1 MKGIVVGGEAKGE
14 SANWSTGQRSKGLNL
29 GILVVLFLLAL
40 WLFGHLLFAICHFCY
55 SPPMSQPPVVEDW
68 TYGPARWIGV
78 GLIVALSAVG
88 LSWSLSSSR
97 ATPAG
102 AAISTPKPEPVKSAA
117 KPSAPAVAPVAP
129 ASESKPKAS
138 GPIVTELPAA
148 APVVA
153 TAPTVSAPSAAPVAA
168 KPPAKINVNTASQ
181 AELELL
187 PGVGPK
193 LAQRILDDRAKNGN
207 YKSLKD
213 LDRVSGIGV
222 KTLERLAP
230 LVTFE

>member
-1 MKGIVVGGEAKGE
+1 
-14 SANWSTGQRSKGLNL
+14 
-29 GILVVLFLLAL
+29 
-40 WLFGHLLFAICHFCY
+40 
-55 SPPMSQPPVVEDW
+55 MSQPPVVEDW

>member
-1 MKGIVVGGEAKGE
+1 MP
-14 SANWSTGQRSKGLNL
+14 
-29 GILVVLFLLAL
+29 
-40 WLFGHLLFAICHFCY
+40 FAI
-55 SPPMSQPPVVEDW
+55 SAILPRMSQPPVVEDW

-78 GLIVALSAVG
+78 GLVVALSAVG

-102 AAISTPKPEPVKSAA
+102 AAISTPKPEQVKSVA
-117 KPSAPAVAPVAP
+117 KPDAPAAQR
-129 ASESKPKAS
+129 SEAKPKAG

-148 APVVA
+148 PAPA
-153 TAPTVSAPSAAPVAA
+153 GAPAQPESPPPAVPVAA
-168 KPPAKINVNTASQ
+168 NPPAKINVNTASI
-181 AELELL
+181 AELESL

-193 LAQRILDDRAKNGN
+193 LAQRILDDRAKNGS

-213 LDRVSGIGV
+213 LDRVSGIGT

-230 LVTFE
+230 LITFD

>member
-1 MKGIVVGGEAKGE
+1 
-14 SANWSTGQRSKGLNL
+14 
-29 GILVVLFLLAL
+29 
-40 WLFGHLLFAICHFCY
+40 
-55 SPPMSQPPVVEDW
+55 MSQPPVVEDW

-78 GLIVALSAVG
+78 GLVVALSAVG

-97 ATPAG
+97 ATPA
-102 AAISTPKPEPVKSAA
+102 AASISTPKPEPVKTAATRPSAA
-117 KPSAPAVAPVAP
+117 PTAATADPKPTP
-129 ASESKPKAS
+129 S

-148 APVVA
+148 PTPGVAPA
-153 TAPTVSAPSAAPVAA
+153 ASAE
-168 KPPAKINVNTASQ
+168 KPPAAPAAALPGTKINVNTASR
-181 AELELL
+181 AELESL

-193 LAQRILDDRAKNGN
+193 LAQRILDDRAKNGS

-213 LDRVSGIGV
+213 LDRVSGIGA

>member
-1 MKGIVVGGEAKGE
+1 
-14 SANWSTGQRSKGLNL
+14 
-29 GILVVLFLLAL
+29 
-40 WLFGHLLFAICHFCY
+40 
-55 SPPMSQPPVVEDW
+55 MSQPPVVEDW

-78 GLIVALSAVG
+78 GLVVALSAVG

-97 ATPAG
+97 ATPAA

-117 KPSAPAVAPVAP
+117 KPTAPAATPVAP
-129 ASESKPKAS
+129 EPKPRAS

-148 APVVA
+148 PVPAVAPVRA
-153 TAPTVSAPSAAPVAA
+153 ESPPSAAPVAEA
-168 KPPAKINVNTASQ
+168 PGAKINVNTASL
-181 AELELL
+181 AELETL

-193 LAQRILDDRAKNGN
+193 LAQRILDDRARNGN
-207 YKSLKD
+207 YKTLKD
-213 LDRVSGIGV
+213 LDRVSGIGT

>member
-1 MKGIVVGGEAKGE
+1 
-14 SANWSTGQRSKGLNL
+14 
-29 GILVVLFLLAL
+29 
-40 WLFGHLLFAICHFCY
+40 
-55 SPPMSQPPVVEDW
+55 MSQPPVVEDW

-78 GLIVALSAVG
+78 GLVVALSAVG

-97 ATPAG
+97 ATPAA
-102 AAISTPKPEPVKSAA
+102 AAISTPKTEPVKNAA
-117 KPSAPAVAPVAP
+117 KPSAPAAAPVAP

-148 APVVA
+148 PAPAVA
-153 TAPTVSAPSAAPVAA
+153 PAQSESPRSAAPVAA
-168 KPPAKINVNTASQ
+168 NPPAKINVNTASLT
-181 AELELL
+181 ELETL

-193 LAQRILDDRAKNGN
+193 LAQRILDDRTKNGN
-207 YKSLKD
+207 YKTLKD
-213 LDRVSGIGV
+213 LDRVSGIGT